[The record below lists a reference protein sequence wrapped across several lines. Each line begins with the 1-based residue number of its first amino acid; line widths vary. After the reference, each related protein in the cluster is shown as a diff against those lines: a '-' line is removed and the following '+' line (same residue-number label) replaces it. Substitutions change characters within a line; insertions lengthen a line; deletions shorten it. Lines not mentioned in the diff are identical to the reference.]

1 MRGPLRTERLPCFF
15 NFFVCETLPVFL
27 RDRNEESP
35 FPNLFHRQRHRLN
48 LNPTVP
54 TPDSEGNTGF
64 KLSFLPNLFWNHQ
77 PS

>member
-27 RDRNEESP
+27 RDRNDEAP
-35 FPNLFHRQRHRLN
+35 FPNLFHRQRHRLD

-54 TPDSEGNTGF
+54 TPDREGNTGL
-64 KLSFLPNLFWNHQ
+64 KLSFLPDFFRNHQ